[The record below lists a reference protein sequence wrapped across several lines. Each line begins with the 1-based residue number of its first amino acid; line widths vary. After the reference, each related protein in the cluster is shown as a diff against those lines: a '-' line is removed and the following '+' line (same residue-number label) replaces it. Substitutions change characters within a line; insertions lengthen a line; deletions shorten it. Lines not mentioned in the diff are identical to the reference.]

1 MALGM
6 QTRQLDIIEANAS
19 QSRES
24 MERMLERMLIEWL
37 KSGETR
43 WSDLA
48 AALDSGPALVSETVL
63 ANEIRNEH
71 CRDFILPSENTIRQQ
86 SPPRRQEH
94 HREHHRENHWE
105 HPFRCDDRRKF
116 YYLASHIILAV
127 F

>member
-1 MALGM
+1 M

-24 MERMLERMLIEWL
+24 VERMLERMLIEWL

-63 ANEIRNEH
+63 AKEIRNEH
-71 CRDFILPSENTIRQQ
+71 CRDFNLPSEKTKRQQ
-86 SPPRRQEH
+86 SPPRRREH
-94 HREHHRENHWE
+94 HHRENHWE
-105 HPFRCDDRRKF
+105 HPFRCDDRRKV